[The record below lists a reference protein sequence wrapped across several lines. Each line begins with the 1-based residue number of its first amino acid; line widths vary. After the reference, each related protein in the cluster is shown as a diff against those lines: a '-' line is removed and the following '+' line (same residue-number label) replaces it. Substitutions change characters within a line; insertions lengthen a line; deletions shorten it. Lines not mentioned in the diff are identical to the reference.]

1 LNRQQMLNDYTEK
14 FIIHRS
20 MWEAEWN
27 RTNSTGFSS
36 RQALML
42 MILNNSGPQQA
53 KELMG
58 KLAISSGGV
67 TVMSDNLIKRGLIQ
81 RNKNEQD
88 RRGIF
93 LELTDQGREFYLTI
107 ARDWNVV
114 MNKIFGVLSD
124 VEVAILREL
133 FAKLDE
139 ANS

>member
-1 LNRQQMLNDYTEK
+1 LDRQQMLNDYTEK
-14 FIIHRS
+14 FLIHRL

-27 RTNSTGFSS
+27 RINTTDFSS

-58 KLAISSGGV
+58 KLCISSGGV
-67 TVMSDNLIKRGLIQ
+67 TVMSDKLIKRGLIQ
-81 RNKNEQD
+81 RVKNEQD

-107 ARDWNVV
+107 ERDWNVV

-133 FAKLDE
+133 FTKLDE
-139 ANS
+139 AKQ